1 MAVVPTQLKKQK
13 REGGRLKGNFKNKHQ
28 RRTTLCIMKVYKNEQ
43 DSVKNTKFRET
54 FKYNVTAR
62 YQINVIFE

>member
-1 MAVVPTQLKKQK
+1 MAVVSTQLKKQK
-13 REGGRLKGNFKNKHQ
+13 LEGGKLKGNFKNKYQ
-28 RRTTLCIMKVYKNEQ
+28 RRKTLSIMKVYKNEQ
-43 DSVKNTKFRET
+43 NNVKNTKLRET